1 MVREKLSPRQTAN
14 WDCAGHAEWIYEL
27 FWACYTN
34 AYSFSKCLY
43 VWVNL
48 VWGLVLLKWERDY
61 RRMVNT
67 PSFNFI
73 SSFATNLRG
82 IKLAFVCPQQRKTLS
97 GFIGGKWGLIACPNE
112 TPLFLSELSF
122 RLAWVW
128 GKCWQGPLFC
138 SRTLWPSLNAG
149 DLCI

>member
-1 MVREKLSPRQTAN
+1 MKTTQMSGGKTSTNIFRTFPDGYSTWSGKSFPPWQTAN
-14 WDCAGHAEWIYEL
+14 QDCAGHAEWIYEL
-27 FWACYTN
+27 FWVCYTN

-48 VWGLVLLKWERDY
+48 VWGLVLLKWEWDY

-73 SSFATNLRG
+73 SSFAMNLRG
-82 IKLAFVCPQQRKTLS
+82 IKLALVCPQQRKTLS

-112 TPLFLSELSF
+112 TPCF
-122 RLAWVW
+122 
-128 GKCWQGPLFC
+128 
-138 SRTLWPSLNAG
+138 SLNCLL
-149 DLCI
+149 D